1 MADESVWTRREL
13 REIIRSRAAG
23 MINIKL
29 AKSGGLREALDLVNM
44 SRENDVGIIAGCMAE
59 SHVGIA
65 AAAALASAID
75 SSARADVRPHDL
87 DGGLLLTHSPVEGGV
102 TLVWHLRS
110 FRRRSLD
117 QGSSII
123 ISLLGSL
130 VPGGFSYM
138 CKTKSTVQSRRNGYL
153 V

>member
-75 SSARADVRPHDL
+75 SSARANVRPHDL

-102 TLVWHLRS
+102 TYDGDRVHLS
-110 FRRRSLD
+110 EMPGTGIVGLAPEEFSA
-117 QGSSII
+117 SI
-123 ISLLGSL
+123 
-130 VPGGFSYM
+130 
-138 CKTKSTVQSRRNGYL
+138 T
-153 V
+153 